1 MKIYFPGQ
9 KVPSEVQKVTITGYR
24 KGDPYLRFS
33 SPCIVKQTKTGYYIR
48 PIVLMGCVMTFR
60 ASCEHV
66 LIQGSPNIEGG
77 ETHMNC
83 KPIIPTWLIIG
94 VLSVLALK
102 GVLS

>member
-33 SPCIVKQTKTGYYIR
+33 SPCILKQTKTGYYIR
-48 PIVLMGCVMTFR
+48 
-60 ASCEHV
+60 
-66 LIQGSPNIEGG
+66 
-77 ETHMNC
+77 
-83 KPIIPTWLIIG
+83 PIIPTWLIIG

>member
-1 MKIYFPGQ
+1 MKIYFSGQ
-9 KVPSEVQKVTITGYR
+9 KVPYKVQKVTITGYR

-48 PIVLMGCVMTFR
+48 PIVL
-60 ASCEHV
+60 
-66 LIQGSPNIEGG
+66 
-77 ETHMNC
+77 
-83 KPIIPTWLIIG
+83 IIG